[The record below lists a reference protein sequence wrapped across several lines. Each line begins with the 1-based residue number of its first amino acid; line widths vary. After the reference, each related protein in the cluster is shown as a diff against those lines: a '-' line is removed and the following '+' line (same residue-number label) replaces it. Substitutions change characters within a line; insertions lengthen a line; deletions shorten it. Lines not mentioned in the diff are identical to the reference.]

1 MKAVILDGYS
11 VNPGDLSWKS
21 LENIVDL
28 EIYDRTSPE
37 EIRARVSDA
46 DIILTNKV
54 VLEKDLLD
62 SLPRL
67 KYIGVLAT
75 GYNVVDIRSAEAA
88 GIEVTNIP
96 AYSTESVAQMVFSH
110 ILAITSR
117 VEHYT
122 SENRKGRWTASPDFV
137 YWDKPFQELCGK
149 TLGIVGYGN
158 IGKAVS
164 RIALAFGMNVLAYTS
179 KNPEDLPEG
188 VTKTDMDGLFSSSD
202 IISLHCP
209 LAENTFHLVNSDRLA
224 LMKKTAVL
232 INTGRGPLVDE
243 TALASALENG
253 DICAAGLDV
262 LSQEPPV
269 ADNPLLSARNCFI
282 TPHLGWA
289 TVEARK
295 RLIDIAVDNIK
306 SFMTGNTKN
315 LVTQK
320 NKQ

>member
-28 EIYDRTSPE
+28 EIYDRTAPE
-37 EIRARVSDA
+37 EIRARVSDV

-75 GYNVVDIRSAEAA
+75 GYNVVDIRSAETA

-122 SENRKGRWTASPDFV
+122 SENRKGRWTAFPI
-137 YWDKPFQELCGK
+137 LC
-149 TLGIVGYGN
+149 
-158 IGKAVS
+158 IGT
-164 RIALAFGMNVLAYTS
+164 N
-179 KNPEDLPEG
+179 
-188 VTKTDMDGLFSSSD
+188 LFR
-202 IISLHCP
+202 
-209 LAENTFHLVNSDRLA
+209 N
-224 LMKKTAVL
+224 
-232 INTGRGPLVDE
+232 
-243 TALASALENG
+243 
-253 DICAAGLDV
+253 CAARRWV
-262 LSQEPPV
+262 LSV
-269 ADNPLLSARNCFI
+269 TAISGRLSR
-282 TPHLGWA
+282 G
-289 TVEARK
+289 
-295 RLIDIAVDNIK
+295 
-306 SFMTGNTKN
+306 
-315 LVTQK
+315 
-320 NKQ
+320 